1 MFKNILCDRSGRLTG
16 YCYAPF
22 IDVLTDDRQHRIMR
36 GRRYPALP
44 LTSTCSVVCQSYKK
58 DNIRWTANLK
68 ERKTLPDFMP
78 PLMPFAERL
87 IIIMKNYDT
96 FFRKFIVSSIIIV
109 VLFFSVNLILFSM
122 IILLPGFHRDDTDL
136 QIEKISDGIT
146 GDNEHI
152 VALPSVIEELHR
164 ANAFAMII
172 DNSGKIIWDI
182 DKPRELPDSYT
193 LKQISDFSKWFLD
206 DYPVSTYEHPLGL
219 LVIGYAKD
227 SIVKYNLSLDKDYF
241 TSFLSGCV
249 LIFLIN
255 SFIMVL
261 LFWRNTLKIKK
272 SVTPILSSISAIG
285 KNEDYV
291 LPEEGEFAEIC
302 KSLNRVNQQVNQ
314 KELVRAEWISGI
326 SHDTRTP
333 LSVMLGY
340 AKSLADDPTLP
351 ANARKRADIISRH
364 CIRLRNLIADLNVS
378 SKLEYSLQPVKQ
390 TIINLA
396 ELLRVIVGFYY
407 NEFPDSK
414 YTFGINIDENCY
426 SATFCGDESLLTRMF
441 ENIIQNSILHNAD
454 GCNITLDLI
463 RNKYNQFKV
472 TITDNGCGLAEDFIE
487 KLNSS
492 EELPFS
498 DFGSL
503 EAEHGLGL
511 RLVKQIAKAH
521 SISIRF
527 SNKERSGLIVELYFT
542 PQD

>member
-1 MFKNILCDRSGRLTG
+1 
-16 YCYAPF
+16 
-22 IDVLTDDRQHRIMR
+22 
-36 GRRYPALP
+36 
-44 LTSTCSVVCQSYKK
+44 
-58 DNIRWTANLK
+58 
-68 ERKTLPDFMP
+68 
-78 PLMPFAERL
+78 
-87 IIIMKNYDT
+87 MKNYDT

-122 IILLPGFHRDDTDL
+122 IILLPGFHPDDTDL

-152 VALPSVIEELHR
+152 VVLPTVAEELHR
-164 ANAFAMII
+164 SNAFAMII

-182 DKPRELPDSYT
+182 DKPRELPNSYT
-193 LKQISDFSKWFLD
+193 LKQISDFSKWYLD
-206 DYPVSTYEHPLGL
+206 DYPVATYEHPLGL
-219 LVIGYAKD
+219 LVIGHAKD

-255 SFIMVL
+255 SFVMVF

-272 SVTPILSSISAIG
+272 SVAPILASISAIG
-285 KNEDYV
+285 KSEDHV

-302 KSLNRVNQQVNQ
+302 KSLNKVNQQINQ

-340 AKSLADDPTLP
+340 AINLADDPDLP
-351 ANARKRADIISRH
+351 QNARNRANIISRH
-364 CIRLRNLIADLNVS
+364 CIRLRDLISDLNLS
-378 SKLEYSLQPVKQ
+378 SKLEYSLQPVNP
-390 TIINLA
+390 TNINLA
-396 ELLRVIVGFYY
+396 ELLRVITSSYY
-407 NEFPDSK
+407 NKFPDSK
-414 YTFGINIDENCY
+414 YTFGINIDKDCY

-454 GCNITLDLI
+454 GCDITLDLK
-463 RNKYNQFKV
+463 RDKDHFFKV
-472 TITDNGCGLAEDFIE
+472 TVADNGCGLTEDFIE

-498 DFGSL
+498 DSGNQ
-503 EAEHGLGL
+503 ETEHGLGL

-521 SISIRF
+521 SIRIRF
-527 SNKERSGLIVELYFT
+527 SNKEDSGLIVELYFM
-542 PQD
+542 PQDYL